1 MKIPGFFNKHM
12 VIKVYDGFFSRY
24 GITHHPLTGKTLQL
38 LPLNAIISM
47 EYGSIFGRT
56 QFYLRDLR
64 ILLNTKAPVLYY
76 YTIKS

>member
-1 MKIPGFFNKHM
+1 M

-47 EYGSIFGRT
+47 EYGSIF
-56 QFYLRDLR
+56 
-64 ILLNTKAPVLYY
+64 
-76 YTIKS
+76 